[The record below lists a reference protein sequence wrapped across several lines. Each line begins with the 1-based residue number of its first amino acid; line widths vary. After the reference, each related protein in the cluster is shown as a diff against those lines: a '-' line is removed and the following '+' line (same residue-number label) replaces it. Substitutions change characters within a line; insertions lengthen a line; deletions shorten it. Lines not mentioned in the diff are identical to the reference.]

1 MIAGTVQ
8 NSTTIIVKN
17 IFIVVM
23 DAMFVAND
31 ARPNNKQ
38 SKHGTNDTGLK
49 MSDLPEFIQVIIVM
63 PVMMVSIGLMF
74 GTMSLCEALAERIK
88 QNE

>member
-1 MIAGTVQ
+1 
-8 NSTTIIVKN
+8 
-17 IFIVVM
+17 
-23 DAMFVAND
+23 
-31 ARPNNKQ
+31 
-38 SKHGTNDTGLK
+38 

-88 QNE
+88 KNE